1 MAFETG
7 DVTMRGEMT
16 VTVTQTDAG
25 EGTDVFAVH
34 ERLGPEGTV
43 VEYTSGTTGISLALV
58 CAAKGY
64 GLEIVFSDA
73 FSDEKRRTMQAFGA
87 RLADVPSDNKQITEA
102 LIKTMISTAAE
113 ISRRPGHWYCDQL
126 NNHDAIAGYLPL
138 GEEIW
143 RQAGG
148 RLDAFVHSVGTAHSI
163 HGVTR
168 ALWTHAAKIHIV
180 AVEPAESAVLAGKP
194 SGSHQI
200 EGVGI
205 GFIPPR
211 WQPELVNEIRAV
223 TTEEAKD
230 MARRLARDEGIFAGV
245 SSGVNVAAAIQVAR
259 RLGQGATIATIII
272 DSGLR
277 YLSTDVYRGGAG
289 PDPETS

>member
-1 MAFETG
+1 VA
-7 DVTMRGEMT
+7 
-16 VTVTQTDAG
+16 
-25 EGTDVFAVH
+25 
-34 ERLGPEGTV
+34 
-43 VEYTSGTTGISLALV
+43 
-58 CAAKGY
+58 
-64 GLEIVFSDA
+64 
-73 FSDEKRRTMQAFGA
+73 
-87 RLADVPSDNKQITEA
+87 
-102 LIKTMISTAAE
+102 
-113 ISRRPGHWYCDQL
+113 
-126 NNHDAIAGYLPL
+126 
-138 GEEIW
+138 
-143 RQAGG
+143 
-148 RLDAFVHSVGTAHSI
+148 
-163 HGVTR
+163 
-168 ALWTHAAKIHIV
+168 V

-245 SSGVNVAAAIQVAR
+245 SSGANVAAAIQVAR